1 MANVNPIQVQKFLGG
16 MSYPAGKQEIL
27 EHARRQD
34 ADEEVI
40 SALEQI
46 PDREYDGP
54 SGVQKEI
61 DFGG

>member
-1 MANVNPIQVQKFLGG
+1 MANVNPIQVQKALGG
-16 MSYPAGKQEIL
+16 MDYPAGKQQIL
-27 EHARRQD
+27 DHARQQG

-61 DFGG
+61 EF

>member
-1 MANVNPIQVQKFLGG
+1 MANVNPIQVQKALGG
-16 MSYPAGKQEIL
+16 MDYPAGKQQIL
-27 EHARRQD
+27 DHARQQG

-61 DFGG
+61 NF

>member
-1 MANVNPIQVQKFLGG
+1 MAKINPIEVQKALSG
-16 MSYPAGKQEIL
+16 MSYPSGKSEIV
-27 EHARRQD
+27 EHARSRGASQD
-34 ADEEVI
+34 VV

-61 DFGG
+61 DFGS

>member
-1 MANVNPIQVQKFLGG
+1 MANVNPIQVQKALGG
-16 MSYPAGKQEIL
+16 MDYPAGKQQIL
-27 EHARRQD
+27 DHARQQG
-34 ADEEVI
+34 ADQEVV

-61 DFGG
+61 EF

>member
-1 MANVNPIQVQKFLGG
+1 MANVNPIQVQKALGG
-16 MSYPAGKQEIL
+16 MNYPAQKQEII
-27 EHARRQD
+27 EHARQQG

-40 SALEQI
+40 SALERI

-61 DFGG
+61 VF

>member
-1 MANVNPIQVQKFLGG
+1 MANVNPIQVQKALGG
-16 MSYPAGKQEIL
+16 MDYPAGKQQIL
-27 EHARRQD
+27 DHARQQG
-34 ADEEVI
+34 ADQEVI

-61 DFGG
+61 EF

>member
-1 MANVNPIQVQKFLGG
+1 MANVNPIQVQKALGG
-16 MSYPAGKQEIL
+16 MDYPAGKQQIVD
-27 EHARRQD
+27 HARQQG
-34 ADEEVI
+34 ADQEVI

-61 DFGG
+61 EF

>member
-1 MANVNPIQVQKFLGG
+1 MANVNPIQVQKALGG
-16 MSYPAGKQEIL
+16 MNYPAGKQEIV
-27 EHARRQD
+27 EHARQQG

-46 PDREYDGP
+46 PERQYDGP

-61 DFGG
+61 DF

>member
-1 MANVNPIQVQKFLGG
+1 MANVNPIQVQKALGG
-16 MSYPAGKQEIL
+16 MDYPARKDEIL
-27 EHARRQD
+27 DHARQQG

-61 DFGG
+61 NF

>member
-1 MANVNPIQVQKFLGG
+1 MAKVNPIQVEKALVG
-16 MSYPAGKQEIL
+16 MNYPARKQDIVEP
-27 EHARRQD
+27 AREKG
-34 ADEEVI
+34 ADENI
-40 SALEQI
+40 MSALEQI

>member
-1 MANVNPIQVQKFLGG
+1 MAKVNPIQVQKALGG
-16 MSYPAGKQEIL
+16 MDYPAGKQQIL
-27 EHARRQD
+27 DHARQQG
-34 ADEEVI
+34 ADQEVI

-61 DFGG
+61 DF

>member
-1 MANVNPIQVQKFLGG
+1 MANVNPIQVQKALGG
-16 MSYPAGKQEIL
+16 MNYPAGKQAIVA
-27 EHARRQD
+27 HARQRG

-40 SALEQI
+40 SALERI

-61 DFGG
+61 EF

>member
-1 MANVNPIQVQKFLGG
+1 MANVNPIQVQKALGG
-16 MSYPAGKQEIL
+16 MDYPAGKQEL
-27 EHARRQD
+27 VEHARQQG

-40 SALEQI
+40 SALEKI

-61 DFGG
+61 DF

>member
-1 MANVNPIQVQKFLGG
+1 MANVNPIQVQKALGG
-16 MSYPAGKQEIL
+16 MDYPAGKQQIL
-27 EHARRQD
+27 DHARQQG
-34 ADEEVI
+34 ADQEVI

-61 DFGG
+61 DF

>member
-1 MANVNPIQVQKFLGG
+1 MANVNPIQVQKALGG
-16 MSYPAGKQEIL
+16 MDYPAGKQQIL
-27 EHARRQD
+27 DHAREQG
-34 ADEEVI
+34 ADQEVI

-61 DFGG
+61 DF